1 MNNGRNATVNTG
13 IVPNIDGTEVYAS
26 QQLALADS
34 TGYALAN
41 GAGTLGNF
49 VIFAKPAW
57 KVGYVRQVMTDVSYV
72 PWNDSY
78 ILTMTARYAI
88 GNKDNIASAVGYNIQ
103 VAS

>member
-1 MNNGRNATVNTG
+1 MNTG
-13 IVPNIDGTEVYAS
+13 VVPAIDGTPVYAS
-26 QQLALADS
+26 QQLALSDS
-34 TGYALAN
+34 TGYALAA
-41 GAGTLGNF
+41 GTGTLGSF

-88 GNKDNIASAVGYNIQ
+88 GVKDTVASALGYNIQ
-103 VAS
+103 VNS